1 MEERT
6 CKASPLPSAPSP
18 LANGASAFASLPSS
32 TALPPPLCARRRCE
46 RSRWCDSRSFCS
58 ASRSTARVAAATYGD
73 GLVCFVGDDNGE
85 EETVDLVAR
94 LATTPRVG

>member
-1 MEERT
+1 VYNARSALLTGVNVEHAVFTRPDSFGEIEAEE
-6 CKASPLPSAPSP
+6 SL
-18 LANGASAFASLPSS
+18 LAA
-32 TALPPPLCARRRCE
+32 
-46 RSRWCDSRSFCS
+46 
-58 ASRSTARVAAATYGD
+58 VAAATYGD